1 MLLPH
6 TLARHTPES
15 ELSDDEVRAR
25 LREEDPEFYDLI
37 PEDMVAPFDPLR
49 IWHWRTEHTK
59 TLADNV
65 VVVKGRSGTYI
76 RGAVISIDY
85 DLAMLEAVM
94 DAFLVALFRNPS
106 SG

>member
-1 MLLPH
+1 
-6 TLARHTPES
+6 
-15 ELSDDEVRAR
+15 
-25 LREEDPEFYDLI
+25 
-37 PEDMVAPFDPLR
+37 
-49 IWHWRTEHTK
+49 
-59 TLADNV
+59 V